1 MNRSWTRDAN
11 LLSYGLNLIRNIEKK
26 LLEEKP
32 HILIVDDDPL
42 VLDSLNQVF
51 MDDYIVAK
59 ASSGLEAIEQVK
71 KGTDLG
77 VIILDIR
84 MAGMDGFDTAEQIKR
99 IDPRIPI
106 VFYSGYPGDFTDGQ
120 IDRDYQPF
128 DFVMKNE
135 APSRLIRTVHNAVKM
150 HNLQSGKGDLVS
162 LAKDE
167 YGMVGRSHK
176 MLDVFETIENIS
188 PTESKVMILGPTG
201 SGKELVARAI
211 HAKSRRQSRP
221 LAILNCNHKP
231 ADLIE
236 SELFGHLK
244 GSFTG
249 AVIDRLGLF
258 EYADGGTVFLDEIGD
273 LDMNSQT
280 KLLRVIETG
289 EMRKIG
295 APDSIKV
302 DVRIL
307 CATHHHL
314 GRMVEEKRF
323 REDLFYRLKGVTIS
337 LPPLEDRREDIPDLI
352 DYFMER
358 HCKSSGIPL
367 KIMEPT
373 ARDLM
378 IEYEWPGN
386 VRQLK
391 DTIEA
396 LANLTPSSYISRR
409 EAEAF
414 LEYDIVSSH
423 TRGTYSDQIRAAKK
437 TIIVKA
443 LARNYYNISAAA
455 RELQIDRSNLHKLV
469 KDLGLNV
476 GNNTTQ

>member
-1 MNRSWTRDAN
+1 MKVSK
-11 LLSYGLNLIRNIEKK
+11 EKSK
-26 LLEEKP
+26 
-32 HILIVDDDPL
+32 ILIVDDDPL
-42 VLDSLNQVF
+42 VLDSLNQMF
-51 MDDYIVAK
+51 MDDYTVTE
-59 ASSGLEAIEQVK
+59 ASSGPKAIEAVL
-71 KGTDLG
+71 KGTDFG

-84 MAGMDGFDTAEQIKR
+84 MAGMDGFEAAEKIKN

-120 IDRDYQPF
+120 IDRTYQPF
-128 DFVMKNE
+128 DYVMKNE
-135 APSRLIRTVHNAVKM
+135 APARLLRTVHNAVTM
-150 HNLQSGKGDLVS
+150 HSLLAGRGSLVKR
-162 LAKDE
+162 AQDD

-188 PTESKVMILGPTG
+188 ATDSKVMILGPTG

-211 HAKSRRQSRP
+211 HAKSRRGNRP

-273 LDMNSQT
+273 LDLNSQT

-295 APDSIKV
+295 APDPIRV

-307 CATHHHL
+307 CATHHNL
-314 GRMVEEKRF
+314 SRMVEEERF
-323 REDLFYRLKGVTIS
+323 REDLFYRIKGVTIS
-337 LPPLEDRREDIPDLI
+337 LPPLKDRREDIPDLI

-358 HCKSSGIPL
+358 HCYAEGIPL
-367 KIMEPT
+367 KIFEPA
-373 ARDLM
+373 ARDLL
-378 IEYEWPGN
+378 IEFDWPGN

-391 DTIEA
+391 DTVEA
-396 LANLTPSSYISRR
+396 LTNLTPSSYISCR
-409 EAEAF
+409 EAEA
-414 LEYDIVSSH
+414 LLDYNSANPDNSM
-423 TRGTYSDQIRAAKK
+423 TYQEQVRAARK

-443 LARNYYNISAAA
+443 LARHNYNISAAA
-455 RELQIDRSNLHKLV
+455 RSLQLDRSNLHKLI
-469 KDLGLNV
+469 KELKLSV
-476 GNNTTQ
+476 GNNTTE